1 METHTTIITAAGI
14 IIGVQAGLF
23 AWLKAD
29 IGALTGRVEREVA
42 FIRGP
47 ELSCPP
53 AACRREPDPRA
64 RHNDTVALPKPRPP
78 WQGRRIPPD
87 PGDPSRA
94 RPLGNSAYRER
105 L

>member
-1 METHTTIITAAGI
+1 METRTTIITAAGI

-42 FIRGP
+42 FVRDQP
-47 ELSCPP
+47 CPP

-78 WQGRRIPPD
+78 L
-87 PGDPSRA
+87 A
-94 RPLGNSAYRER
+94 RTADSS
-105 L
+105 

>member
-42 FIRGP
+42 FVRGQP
-47 ELSCPP
+47 YPP
-53 AACRREPDPRA
+53 AALQTRTGPA
-64 RHNDTVALPKPRPP
+64 RKT
-78 WQGRRIPPD
+78 Q
-87 PGDPSRA
+87 
-94 RPLGNSAYRER
+94 
-105 L
+105 